1 MINEDDEFERLER
14 EKKMR
19 LDLTRDNMTDLTEA
33 GLEKMLKEI
42 QQILADEPMALKPTK
57 LLIQPAA
64 LAELGLTLDDVKK
77 MIREKP

>member
-1 MINEDDEFERLER
+1 
-14 EKKMR
+14 
-19 LDLTRDNMTDLTEA
+19 MTDLTEA

-64 LAELGLTLDDVKK
+64 LAELGLTVDDVKK
-77 MIREKP
+77 MLKEKP